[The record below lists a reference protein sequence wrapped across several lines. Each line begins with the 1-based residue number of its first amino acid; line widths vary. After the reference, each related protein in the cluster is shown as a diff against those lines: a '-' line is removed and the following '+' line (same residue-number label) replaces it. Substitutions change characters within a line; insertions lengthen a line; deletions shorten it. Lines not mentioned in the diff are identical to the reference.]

1 MKENRQRKKRFTL
14 VGLSTLLIASSVLGV
29 FFPLQGKIAA
39 APIKKVITYSGGD
52 DAPRLHPHRNA
63 VAFGKTPTATTTRI
77 SEDAGTG
84 KKIRKIVFYKG
95 TEAVKTIE
103 VNSQTYSGTETFTGE
118 AIEVASENNGSN
130 GSWFA
135 WNRTILSGWVAGQSD
150 SASDQGPSSSAPE
163 TETNITTQDPPHTGN
178 YKTTPGRKTRLTVKY
193 PISNPF
199 KGTSTFN
206 DLSFPLYLIDN
217 RSNIVQSKNPQ
228 LPANRAKIEI
238 DEDKE
243 VSNANL
249 QITGYPV
256 KNQISIVS
264 LLVGLEPGQTTV
276 GPTRDLNFA
285 TITFDQEHA
294 DIGAYRY
301 YVEKNADG
309 SMRPYNGNP
318 KNAQIM
324 AFYYAAYNF
333 TAASVTYQYPD
344 RYWVYTEDA
353 EIEDPQEPIFGCT
366 VRDGRVIEGEKMT
379 PEASAVIKADQ
390 RDREMFDVLQGI
402 PTSESLYGNVI
413 ANNYLHQFKFKEQL
427 TTCVYEIT
435 VSKTYEL
442 IWYTDVP
449 IINDDGSP
457 GGTERVQEK
466 DSETKLYELHIER
479 YGSHWIVDKLGAYEI
494 DNAVL
499 QNYAF
504 EGERI
509 TIRPNGYTPPNMTLT
524 RNGKAVADPGPGNWT
539 ADPETIDLGGTSPP
553 PVPDEL
559 GRYEGETENK
569 IDQIKVNND
578 KVTFNGQVLMND
590 NVVERKT
597 QDPQRVPEPTAIT
610 RDVLYSANH
619 MIPMTKTNRY
629 AAASMGA
636 ITYKP
641 LSVNYNADPGD
652 TYPIGSINSVTV
664 HTPVVNYSSAT
675 DDQAHNQKTVPN
687 GSRAAFILD
696 RPFTV
701 RIPTSGQHA
710 NYVGYGHRD
719 YAKYFRAKQVRFPFD
734 VYTADRSIF
743 YEKNTWI
750 DIPVS
755 QLDTTFFLPVWVDEG
770 DYSVEFRN
778 IAENA
783 PDVQPAERDANLDLI
798 NHVASD
804 TVNVEVIGRLYDF
817 HITDIVD
824 YSWEK
829 VFRVKEGRPLHTGD
843 TYWTGLN
850 GIDGAARG
858 NTPPFTLPIL
868 PGSHPLEGMKNLAV
882 KTGYHVK
889 FDLKTKGNMF
899 GEQDGIR
906 ITPSFTFVSRDG
918 QSKMPVDLYYHDDHR
933 TFIKVGSPEDTEPRY
948 VILNDRLRNVPEEE
962 LRDTARYKYNHYYGF
977 SQVGNVSREM
987 FINDYIYR
995 FTKMKTPVGG
1005 YDQLLLPEQIRTLIG
1020 PKSSLPASVDYER
1033 ANAAEQKWYGE
1044 YSLPGDPYVVA
1055 KGTDLAEYGRTHR
1068 GLTKRDPIFL
1078 RDGYIILNFNIES
1091 IRNGNLDRPHLQ
1103 YIHAPLMNQWN
1114 LEGFRRSVQ
1123 DSWGNTFSLQDGDIV
1138 FFHADK
1144 SYKDDFQVQ
1153 VPH

>member
-1 MKENRQRKKRFTL
+1 MKNNTRRAKVWL
-14 VGLSTLLIASSVLGV
+14 VRLSVLLLISSTLGV
-29 FFPLQGKIAA
+29 FFLGGLAEAA
-39 APIKKVITYSGGD
+39 APTPKNIVFTPESEVISHQNKNTLKMSKHEKTYTQI
-52 DAPRLHPHRNA
+52 N
-63 VAFGKTPTATTTRI
+63 
-77 SEDAGTG
+77 EDAGTG
-84 KKIRKIVFYKG
+84 NKIQKIVFYKG
-95 TEAVKTIE
+95 NTAVKTIN
-103 VNSQTYSGTETFTGE
+103 VNAQSFSQRVELDGE
-118 AIEVASENNGSN
+118 KTKAVSADNGAK
-130 GSWFA
+130 GSWMA
-135 WNRTILSGWVAGQSD
+135 WNRTQSNTWVAGDGNQTVLSSFNPGTEEHSSF
-150 SASDQGPSSSAPE
+150 SAAPGKKVEMTVQYSRTQNFYNE
-163 TETNITTQDPPHTGN
+163 TLG
-178 YKTTPGRKTRLTVKY
+178 GSL
-193 PISNPF
+193 PI
-199 KGTSTFN
+199 
-206 DLSFPLYLIDN
+206 PLEAIDN
-217 RSNIVQSKNPQ
+217 RVGTIIAENPSTPPTSENDPRAMVNKGVFVQTGSLGIKGKAHESTK
-228 LPANRAKIEI
+228 LEEI
-238 DEDKE
+238 IIGLRPGDPPTP
-243 VSNANL
+243 NG
-249 QITGYPV
+249 GY
-256 KNQISIVS
+256 
-264 LLVGLEPGQTTV
+264 
-276 GPTRDLNFA
+276 RDLNYA
-285 TITFDQEHA
+285 TIKFTQDH
-294 DIGAYRY
+294 DKDGYKY
-301 YVEKNADG
+301 YLRQGNAD
-309 SMRPYNGNP
+309 MELYDETRPKSQAMMY
-318 KNAQIM
+318 
-324 AFYYAAYNF
+324 YYAAYSF
-333 TAASVTYQYPD
+333 TITSYTYIYPNTY
-344 RYWVYTEDA
+344 RVFTEAGPQGESMGFCNVREGRTIEGDA
-353 EIEDPQEPIFGCT
+353 EG
-366 VRDGRVIEGEKMT
+366 MLHN
-379 PEASAVIKADQ
+379 ASAVIKADQ
-390 RDREMFDVLQGI
+390 RDREVFDVLQGI
-402 PTSESLYGNVI
+402 PTSESLYGNVL
-413 ANNYLHQFKFKEQL
+413 AKNYLNKYKFQEQKVTCIYEVTVTQPYIL
-427 TTCVYEIT
+427 KWDPGKPNPADPPIPTTIPDPQEANDSKQYEIH
-435 VSKTYEL
+435 
-442 IWYTDVP
+442 
-449 IINDDGSP
+449 
-457 GGTERVQEK
+457 TERYFTYWTVEELGIYK
-466 DSETKLYELHIER
+466 IDSAELR
-479 YGSHWIVDKLGAYEI
+479 
-494 DNAVL
+494 
-499 QNYAF
+499 NYAF
-504 EGERI
+504 EGESI
-509 TIRPNGYTPPNMTLT
+509 IIHPKGYTPPELT
-524 RNGKAVADPGPGNWT
+524 VEKNGGFTAPDVPPPFTAPDPITVP
-539 ADPETIDLGGTSPP
+539 GGTSRPSP
-553 PVPDEL
+553 TNDIGVAEALVDE
-559 GRYEGETENK
+559 K
-569 IDQIKVNND
+569 IGQVKGKND
-578 KVTFNGQVLMND
+578 KVVFNGQTIMD
-590 NVVERKT
+590 DREAERQT
-597 QDPQRVPEPTAIT
+597 QPPSRIPNGTMID
-610 RDVLYSANH
+610 RDVLYSSDH
-619 MIPMTKTNRY
+619 QIPSTKTNRY
-629 AAASMGA
+629 SAPSLGT
-636 ITYKP
+636 ITYVE
-641 LSVNYNADPGD
+641 LDDNHNADPGD
-652 TYPIGSINSVTV
+652 TYPIGSINPVTV

-1005 YDQLLLPEQIRTLIG
+1005 YDRLLLPEQIRTLIG